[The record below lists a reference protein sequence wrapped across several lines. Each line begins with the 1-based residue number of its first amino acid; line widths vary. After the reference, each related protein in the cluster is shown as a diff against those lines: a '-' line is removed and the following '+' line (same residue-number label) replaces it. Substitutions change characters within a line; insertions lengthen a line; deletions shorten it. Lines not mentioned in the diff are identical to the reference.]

1 MKLATLPAADT
12 APATCRPATPS
23 GGPGSPRSG
32 ACPGHRSGVPAPE
45 PPGDAAQKRAI
56 ADAVWTDLLWLMPA
70 GRTVTV
76 TVRDGNVAVE
86 LGPPGP
92 MPESPAH

>member
-1 MKLATLPAADT
+1 MKLSTMPAANT
-12 APATCRPATPS
+12 APTACP
-23 GGPGSPRSG
+23 PGSL
-32 ACPGHRSGVPAPE
+32 SGVPAPE

-76 TVRDGNVAVE
+76 TVRDGTVAVD

-92 MPESPAH
+92 APEPPAH